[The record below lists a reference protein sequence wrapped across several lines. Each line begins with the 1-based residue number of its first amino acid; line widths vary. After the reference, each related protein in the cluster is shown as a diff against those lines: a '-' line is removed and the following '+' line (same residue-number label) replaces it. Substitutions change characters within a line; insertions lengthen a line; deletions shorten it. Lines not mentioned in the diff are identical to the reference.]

1 MVYFTAAAAFAFAL
15 SLAILYSKPE
25 PLMGDAIALAR
36 SCFVFRGYKLSS
48 KEGPVSRYLD
58 IVA

>member
-36 SCFVFRGYKLSS
+36 SCFVFRGINYRPRRALCRVTWLS
-48 KEGPVSRYLD
+48 
-58 IVA
+58 